1 MDLVDN
7 YKSFFL
13 LHLIYFAIFRIISWL
28 VSVIRVHSNS
38 SIHSLFPISNL
49 LIDFPSTNRQ
59 IISLTNK
66 IPFLDDATR

>member
-38 SIHSLFPISNL
+38 SIHSLFPISYL
-49 LIDFPSTNRQ
+49 LIC
-59 IISLTNK
+59 
-66 IPFLDDATR
+66 